1 MTQDISTLAF
11 KAAAT
16 GNDLKLTARL
26 NGRVFFDQILTQEE
40 ISIETEFPDVDGETY
55 LLEIEMSGKLPEHTT
70 VDANDN
76 IVEDRTIKIS
86 DVTMDDISL
95 AQLFTENTQY
105 HHDFNGSRA
114 PVVDKFFG
122 DMGCNGVVKFEFTA
136 PVYIWMLE
144 NM

>member
-16 GNDLKLTARL
+16 SNDLKLTARL
-26 NGRVFFDQILTQEE
+26 NGRVFFDQTLTQDTV
-40 ISIETEFPDVDGETY
+40 SIETEFPDVDGETY

-70 VDANDN
+70 VDDDGN
-76 IVEDRTIKIS
+76 IVEDCMIEIS
-86 DVTMDDISL
+86 DFAIDDIKL
-95 AQLFTENTQY
+95 AQLFTEKTQY
-105 HHDFNGSRA
+105 HHDFNGSQA
-114 PVVDKFFG
+114 PIVDKFFG

-136 PVYIWMLE
+136 PSYLWLLE